1 VLGVSRLAG
10 ISEES
15 AAGSAGAPRPL
26 KGLLPRIAVSLLI
39 AGGFAWLL
47 LKGGLPLLPSRDALA
62 RLPLWTV
69 TAYLTMSCLAAFLR
83 CYRWLHLVRPL
94 DPGAQ
99 PARVLGIS
107 LVGFSAVFFA
117 PLRSGEVARPY
128 LLSQDR
134 KVTFLQ
140 AAGTVG
146 AERVI
151 DGLIITIITFVA
163 MSLATPISPLP
174 RTLGDLPL
182 PVSAVPAAVYGAL
195 LVFSAAFASMF
206 AFYVA
211 RDTAQRLT
219 ERLVGLVSK
228 RLAAWAAGTLGRI
241 ADGLSFLP
249 SAKNLLPFLGQTL
262 VMWGL
267 VVAAQWV
274 LLRGMGMPAT
284 VTQAATTVG
293 VQGLGSVVPAGPG
306 MFGAYQIAGFSALA
320 MFFPLSQVK
329 IEGAVFIFVAYTST
343 LVINAVQFVLGF
355 LLMAKAPAT
364 PDAVTR

>member
-1 VLGVSRLAG
+1 MIGISRLSG
-10 ISEES
+10 ISEQS
-15 AAGSAGAPRPL
+15 AAAPVQAPKPL
-26 KGLLPRIAVSLLI
+26 KGLLPRVAVSLLI
-39 AGGFAWLL
+39 AGGFVWLL
-47 LKGGLPLLPSRDALA
+47 LKGGLPLLPDRSALS
-62 RLPLWTV
+62 RLPLWALAT
-69 TAYLTMSCLAAFLR
+69 YLAMSCLAGFLR
-83 CYRWLHLVRPL
+83 CYRWIHLVRPI

-117 PLRSGEVARPY
+117 PLRSGEMARPY

-134 KVTFLQ
+134 KVTFMQ

-151 DGLIITIITFVA
+151 DGLIITVITLVA

-195 LVFSAAFASMF
+195 LMFSTAFGLMF
-206 AFYVA
+206 AFYFA
-211 RDTAQRLT
+211 RATAQRIT

-228 RLAAWAAGTLGRI
+228 RLATWASATLGRI

-249 SAKNLLPFLGQTL
+249 SARSLVPFLRHTFL
-262 VMWGL
+262 MWAL
-267 VVAAQWV
+267 VVGAQWV
-274 LLRGMGMPAT
+274 LLRGLGLPAT
-284 VTQAATTVG
+284 ATQAATTVG

-320 MFFPLSQVK
+320 MFFPLPLVK
-329 IEGAVFIFVAYTST
+329 VEGAVFIFVAYTST
-343 LVINAVQFVLGF
+343 LVINALQFVIGF
-355 LLMAKAPAT
+355 LIMAKVPAT
-364 PDAVTR
+364 ARRD

>member
-1 VLGVSRLAG
+1 MSPLAGVS
-10 ISEES
+10 EEP
-15 AAGSAGAPRPL
+15 AAGSTETPKPL
-26 KGLLPRIAVSLLI
+26 RGLVPRIAVSLLI
-39 AGGFAWLL
+39 ASGFVWLL

-62 RLPLWTV
+62 HLPLWTV
-69 TAYLTMSCLAAFLR
+69 AAYLALSCLAAFLR

-94 DPGAQ
+94 DAGVRPV
-99 PARVLGIS
+99 RVLGIS

-117 PLRSGEVARPY
+117 PLRSGEVVRPY

-134 KVTFLQ
+134 KVSFLQ

-151 DGLIITIITFVA
+151 DGFIITVITFVA
-163 MSLATPISPLP
+163 MSLATAISPLP

-211 RDTAQRLT
+211 RDAAQRLI
-219 ERLVGLVSK
+219 ERVVGLVSK
-228 RLAAWAAGTLGRI
+228 RLATWAARTLGRV

-249 SAKNLLPFLGQTL
+249 SAKNLLPFLSQTL
-262 VMWGL
+262 LMWGL

-274 LLRGMGMPAT
+274 LLRGLGMPAT
-284 VTQAATTVG
+284 AAQAAATVG

-320 MFFPLSQVK
+320 MFFPLAQVK
-329 IEGAVFIFVAYTST
+329 VEGAVFIFVAYTST
-343 LVINAVQFVLGF
+343 LVLNALQFVLGF
-355 LLMAKAPAT
+355 LIMAKAPAT
-364 PDAVTR
+364 PAVRSR